1 MCVYSD
7 SLNKLIEAINQIGNI
22 NWLDVVTLIIST
34 GSLIFAVLVPV
45 RIANKEN
52 KTALF
57 EKRFNTYI
65 EITKLIK
72 FSDLLK
78 EIKDKNLSGDLKAQD
93 VIERFSSVFNCV
105 LSNGSSVLNYENRI
119 LPTIEENKNSAKTIV
134 FLYNKTLN
142 HKQKDIGD
150 VLENIYL
157 ELKNLLKVACKNQEY
172 NSLAADS
179 FIKYLDDFIKN
190 YKNALEKPLKL

>member
-1 MCVYSD
+1 MCIYSD
-7 SLNKLIEAINQIGNI
+7 VLNNIAESINQLGRI
-22 NWLDVVTLIIST
+22 NWLDVLTLIIST

-57 EKRFNTYI
+57 EKRFNTYV

-78 EIKDKNLSGDLKAQD
+78 KIKDKNLSNDLKAQD
-93 VIERFSSVFNCV
+93 VIENFSSVFSCV

-119 LPTIEENKNSAKTIV
+119 LPAIEENKNSAKTIV
-134 FLYNKTLN
+134 FLYSKALN
-142 HKQKDIGD
+142 HKQKDIED
-150 VLENIYL
+150 EIENIYI
-157 ELKNLLKVACKNQEY
+157 ELKKLLKTANKNEEY
-172 NSLAADS
+172 DSIAADL
-179 FIKYLDDFIKN
+179 FIKYLDDFMKN
-190 YKNALEKPLKL
+190 YKYALEKPLKL

>member
-45 RIANKEN
+45 RIAIKEN

-57 EKRFNTYI
+57 EKRFNTYV

-72 FSDLLK
+72 FSELLVK
-78 EIKDKNLSGDLKAQD
+78 IKDQQLSEDLKTQY
-93 VIERFSSVFNCV
+93 ILGNFSSAFNCI
-105 LSNGSSVLNYENRI
+105 LSYGSDILNYEKII
-119 LPTIEENKNSAKTIV
+119 LPTIEENKTYTKTIV
-134 FLYNKTLN
+134 FLYSKSFNKK
-142 HKQKDIGD
+142 HKDIEEKI
-150 VLENIYL
+150 ENIYI
-157 ELKNLLKVACKNQEY
+157 ELKKLLETASKNKEY
-172 NSLAADS
+172 DSSAAA
-179 FIKYLDDFIKN
+179 LFIKN
-190 YKNALEKPLKL
+190 LNDFMKDYKNALEKPLKL

>member
-22 NWLDVVTLIIST
+22 NWLDVVMLIIST

-45 RIANKEN
+45 RIANKES

-57 EKRFNTYI
+57 EKRFNTYV

-78 EIKDKNLSGDLKAQD
+78 EIKDESLSDDLKAQD
-93 VIERFSSVFNCV
+93 VIENFSSVFNCV

-119 LPTIEENKNSAKTIV
+119 LPAIEENKTSAKTIV
-134 FLYNKTLN
+134 FLYSKAVNNT
-142 HKQKDIGD
+142 HRDIEVKID
-150 VLENIYL
+150 NIFI
-157 ELKNLLKVACKNQEY
+157 ELKKLLKTASKYDEY
-172 NSLAADS
+172 DSCAADL
-179 FIKYLDDFIKN
+179 FIKFLDDFVKN
-190 YKNALEKPLKL
+190 YKNAIEKPLKL

>member
-1 MCVYSD
+1 MCIYLDV
-7 SLNKLIEAINQIGNI
+7 LNNIAESINQLRKI

-45 RIANKEN
+45 RIANKQN

-57 EKRFNTYI
+57 EKRFNTYV

-78 EIKDKNLSGDLKAQD
+78 EIKDKNLSDDLKAQD

-119 LPTIEENKNSAKTIV
+119 LPAIEENENSAKTIV
-134 FLYNKTLN
+134 FLYSKALK

-150 VLENIYL
+150 VIENIYL
-157 ELKNLLKVACKNQEY
+157 ELQNLLKVACKNEEY

-179 FIKYLDDFIKN
+179 FIKYLDDFMKN
-190 YKNALEKPLKL
+190 YKSTLEKPLKL

>member
-1 MCVYSD
+1 MCIYLDV
-7 SLNKLIEAINQIGNI
+7 LNNIAESINQLGKI

-78 EIKDKNLSGDLKAQD
+78 KTKGKNLSEDLKVQD
-93 VIERFSSVFNCV
+93 ILENFSSVFNCV
-105 LSNGSSVLNYENRI
+105 LSNGSSVLNYENKI
-119 LPTIEENKNSAKTIV
+119 LPAI
-134 FLYNKTLN
+134 
-142 HKQKDIGD
+142 
-150 VLENIYL
+150 
-157 ELKNLLKVACKNQEY
+157 
-172 NSLAADS
+172 
-179 FIKYLDDFIKN
+179 
-190 YKNALEKPLKL
+190 

>member
-22 NWLDVVTLIIST
+22 NWLDVVMLIIST

-45 RIANKEN
+45 RIANKES

-57 EKRFNTYI
+57 EKRFNTYV

-78 EIKDKNLSGDLKAQD
+78 EIKDESLSDDLKAQD
-93 VIERFSSVFNCV
+93 VIENFSSVFNCV

-119 LPTIEENKNSAKTIV
+119 LPAIEENKTSAKTIV
-134 FLYNKTLN
+134 FLYSKAVNNK
-142 HKQKDIGD
+142 HRDIE
-150 VLENIYL
+150 VKIENIYI
-157 ELKNLLKVACKNQEY
+157 ELKKLLKTASKNEEY
-172 NSLAADS
+172 DSSAADL
-179 FIKYLDDFIKN
+179 FIKYLDDFVKN
-190 YKNALEKPLKL
+190 YKNAIEKPLKL